1 MSTGPENSVNLDDY
15 EDSSVK
21 LVITGDD
28 KVYVGDR
35 FYYAPGV
42 AGGGYNV
49 PEYKDR
55 YEVAQEG
62 FAAIIKDQSA
72 TDQLKKAY
80 NLYNGKKLD
89 ARVGAD
95 DLERFYSD
103 AVYEA
108 SKRSP
113 ESKVTALDVIYGRMP
128 SQEALE
134 AMGGFGGAGA
144 GGPRTRQTITKM
156 AESDIRLLANE
167 IAMEMTG
174 RGVTDRELTKI
185 VDRMRKAEMQQPSVT
200 TTGKTQTI
208 SQEGLTTTGRQDIIK
223 NIISAKPEYAEFQK
237 ATTLMD
243 WFDEAL
249 QERMQ

>member
-1 MSTGPENSVNLDDY
+1 MSVNFDDY
-15 EDSSVK
+15 EDTNVK
-21 LVITGDD
+21 LIVSGDD
-28 KVYVGDR
+28 KVYVGDK
-35 FYYAPGV
+35 FYYVPGME
-42 AGGGYNV
+42 GGGYYL
-49 PEYKDR
+49 PEYQDR
-55 YEVAQEG
+55 YRVSQEG
-62 FAAIIKDQSA
+62 FAAIIKDASS
-72 TDQLKKAY
+72 TEQLKRAY

-89 ARVGAD
+89 AKVD
-95 DLERFYSD
+95 PKDLESFYSD

-113 ESKVTALDVIYGRMP
+113 GAKVTVLDVIYGRMP

-134 AMGGFGGAGA
+134 AMGGLSGAGA
-144 GGPRTRQTITKM
+144 GGPRTRETVTQM

-174 RGVTDRELTKI
+174 RGVTDKELTKI

-200 TTGKTQTI
+200 TTGKAQTI
-208 SQEGLTTTGRQDIIK
+208 SREGLTTTGRQDIIK
-223 NIISAKPEYAEFQK
+223 NIISAKPEYEEFQK